1 MVYLMM
7 DAKKLKKPNQ
17 PLRVA
22 CIGAGC
28 SGTGQVVLL
37 EKFEPGCVVAFCDR
51 DRTLFDRIMAGYFGG
66 DAGGEAGDFKTE
78 AHGLRPGLKDI
89 PFYTDPREMLAKE
102 NINTV
107 VIATWCSAHYEMVKI
122 CVKHGVNI
130 LLEKPI
136 AITSEDIEAC
146 WQLLKNYPKVVSVN
160 FTMRDAPVSQ
170 AAGRHIQSGTIGE
183 MVSIQYVNNVHY
195 GDGYF
200 RKWMRTRRDVGNLL
214 LQKATH
220 DFDIINS
227 MVGLKPVRIA
237 AFGSRKV
244 YGGDKADDLTCDVC
258 ELKRSCPMSI
268 YKLQME
274 AGRELPPPHQR
285 LCVYAR
291 EIDIDDNHVVII
303 EYEGGVTASYSQ
315 TFNAPQRGGQRG
327 GSFIGTEGILNLNY
341 YGQSEEI
348 HGMPLNGSSHI
359 DITRYHQKPAT
370 HLHEVYDW
378 NGHNHFDGTEF
389 GLLAK
394 LNQLRGG
401 DAASGTIEE
410 GYISAKMCLA
420 AQESIETKAVV
431 EMRL

>member
-1 MVYLMM
+1 
-7 DAKKLKKPNQ
+7 LKTDH

-22 CIGAGC
+22 CIGAGS
-28 SGTGQVVLL
+28 SGTGQLVVL

-51 DRTLFDRIMAGYFGG
+51 DRTLFDRIMAGYFDG
-66 DAGGEAGDFKTE
+66 DSGREAGDFKTDSQ
-78 AHGLRPGLKDI
+78 GVRTSLKDI
-89 PFYTDPREMLAKE
+89 PFYSDPREMLAKE

-107 VIATWCSAHYEMVKI
+107 VIATYCSAHYEMVRI
-122 CVKHGVNI
+122 CVEHGVNI

-136 AITSEDIEAC
+136 AITGEEIEAC

-160 FTMRDAPVSQ
+160 FTMREAPVSL
-170 AAGRHIQSGTIGE
+170 AARRHIQSGVIGE
-183 MVSIQYVNNVHY
+183 MVSVQYANNVHY
-195 GDGYF
+195 GDAYF
-200 RKWMRTRRDVGNLL
+200 RKWMRTRHHVGNLL

-227 MVGLKPVRIA
+227 MIGLKPVRIA

-244 YGGDKADDLTCDVC
+244 YCGGKDNDLTCDVC
-258 ELKRSCPMSI
+258 DLKWSCPMSI

-327 GSFIGTEGILNLNY
+327 GSFIGTEGILNLKY
-341 YGQSEEI
+341 YGEYEAI
-348 HGMPLNGSSHI
+348 HGMILRGSSQI

-378 NGHNHFDGTEF
+378 AGHNHFDGTEF

-401 DAASGTIEE
+401 DTASGTIQE

-420 AQESIETKAVV
+420 AQQSVETHSVV
-431 EMRL
+431 EIGLQ